1 VVICC
6 HSCGRIF
13 FLLTISGEKRATE
26 TVNDYYYEY
35 SCGILFFLV
44 VLLFASLSAVDGFA
58 ERALHIKM
66 GDIRCD
72 TLSLSGNPTHGGYNV
87 EEVWLR
93 NNNIVAY
100 AIDKDKGLI
109 CFEPLNVGSTKVKV
123 RGQRYEL
130 DRYGKQKSSEPFYR
144 PFRVRV
150 SPQNGGSTGG
160 KMY

>member
-1 VVICC
+1 MNI
-6 HSCGRIF
+6 RTTKI
-13 FLLTISGEKRATE
+13 LL
-26 TVNDYYYEY
+26 
-35 SCGILFFLV
+35 FLV
-44 VLLFASLSAVDGFA
+44 VLLFASLRAVDGLA
-58 ERALHIKM
+58 ERTLVIKM
-66 GDIRCD
+66 GEIRCD
-72 TLSLSGNPTHGGYNV
+72 TLSVSGKPPHGGYNV
-87 EEVWLR
+87 EGVWLR

-109 CFEPLNVGSTKVKV
+109 CFEPLNVGSTRVKV